1 MSDSLIIVES
11 PTKVKTIK
19 KYLGPDFD
27 VRASMGHV
35 KDLPKSTLGI
45 DMQHDFE
52 PTYQVIETKKKI
64 IAELKKAAKSAK
76 NIYLAPDP
84 DREGEAIAW
93 HIADEITAKG
103 KLVRRVLF
111 NDLTKNTILDAI
123 SHPLDLNFNKYEAQQ
138 TRRILDRLVGY
149 QISPLLWEKVKR
161 GLSAGRVQS
170 VAVRIICDRE
180 AEIRAFVPEEYWNL
194 TASLEGSNPPPF
206 EARLTKIDG
215 RRAKVVNEVQSA
227 ELVEKLKVAPYIVAK
242 VEKKEMKRSPA
253 PPFTTSKLQQEASR
267 KLSFSAKKTMSVAQ
281 RLYEG
286 IELGKE
292 GSVGLITYMRTD
304 SVRIAEDALKDTRAY
319 IRENYAPDYL
329 PAKARVFKNA
339 GTAQDAHEA
348 IRPSSMAYKPQDI
361 KAYLS
366 PDQFRLYQL
375 IWNRFVA
382 SQMNPAVFDQTT
394 IDIAAGGC
402 TFRAQGSVMTFPGHT
417 IVYTEGKED
426 NGNGNGE
433 EGEFGRILPA
443 LKENEILKLLA
454 LKPEQKFTQP
464 APRFTEAS
472 LVRELEEKGIGRP
485 STYATILSTIQDREY
500 ARLEKGK
507 FHPTDLGILVT
518 DLLVANF
525 PRVLDVAFT
534 ASLENKL
541 DLIEEGKMK
550 RLDTL
555 NDFYVPF
562 AAELKKAKTEMRNVK
577 REELPTDKV
586 CEKCGSPMVIKWGR
600 NGNFIACSNYPA
612 CKNTM
617 NIEQNGADENG
628 AAETPAAETL
638 CEKCGRTMVIKQGR
652 FGKFLACPGYPEC
665 KNTIRLNQAGQQSA
679 APSEDQITTI
689 PCSKCGKHMLI
700 KKGRYGSFLGCS
712 GYPQCKNIMPVTLG
726 IACPEAG
733 CDGELTEKRT
743 KTGRTFFGCAKYPK
757 CSFTMWYRPVSEP
770 CPQCGAPFLV
780 EKTSTKTGNYKACLK
795 KECGYKAPV
804 EA

>member
-27 VRASMGHV
+27 VRACMGHV

-64 IAELKKAAKSAK
+64 IAELKKAAKSAQ

-93 HIADEITAKG
+93 HIADEIAAKG
-103 KLVRRVLF
+103 KLIRRVLF

-180 AEIRAFVPEEYWNL
+180 AEIRKFVPEEYWNL

-215 RRAKVVNEVQSA
+215 RKAKVVNETQSS
-227 ELVEKLKVAPYIVAK
+227 ELVAKLKVAPYIVAK
-242 VEKKEMKRSPA
+242 VEKKEMRRSPA

-267 KLSFSAKKTMSVAQ
+267 KLSFSAKKTMGMAQ
-281 RLYEG
+281 KLYEG

-304 SVRIAEDALKDTRAY
+304 SVRIAEEALKDARVY
-319 IRENYAPDYL
+319 IRENYDPDYL
-329 PAKARVFKNA
+329 PAKSRVFKNA

-366 PDQFRLYQL
+366 NDQFRLYQL
-375 IWNRFVA
+375 IWNRFMA

-394 IDIAAGGC
+394 IDITAGGC
-402 TFRAQGSVMTFPGHT
+402 TFRAQGSVMTFPGYT

-426 NGNGNGE
+426 NGNGSGE
-433 EGEFGRILPA
+433 ESELGRILPA
-443 LKENEILKLLA
+443 LKENETLKLLA

-472 LVRELEEKGIGRP
+472 LVRELEENGIGRP

-500 ARLEKGK
+500 VRLEKGR
-507 FHPTDLGILVT
+507 FHPTDLGVLVT
-518 DLLVANF
+518 DLLVMNF
-525 PRVLDVAFT
+525 PQVLDVAFT

-541 DLIEEGKMK
+541 DMIEEGKMK

-555 NDFYVPF
+555 NDFYIPF

-586 CEKCGSPMVIKWGR
+586 CEKCGHPMVIKWGR

-612 CKNTM
+612 CKNT
-617 NIEQNGADENG
+617 QNFTRNTDGQLVTPEPQ
-628 AAETPAAETL
+628 AAETDIV
-638 CEKCGRTMVIKQGR
+638 CDKCSRPMVVKG
-652 FGKFLACPGYPEC
+652 GKFGP
-665 KNTIRLNQAGQQSA
+665 
-679 APSEDQITTI
+679 
-689 PCSKCGKHMLI
+689 
-700 KKGRYGSFLGCS
+700 FLGCS
-712 GYPQCKNIMPVTLG
+712 GYPECKNIVNMRKDEHGAITPVKEEISDVACDQCGRHMVVKRGRFGPFLGCSGYPECKNIMKTKKGPGGAVQSQEAEVTDTSCDKCGRHMVIKRGRFGRFLG
-726 IACPEAG
+726 CSGYPE
-733 CDGELTEKRT
+733 CKNIM
-743 KTGRTFFGCAKYPK
+743 KI
-757 CSFTMWYRPVSEP
+757 
-770 CPQCGAPFLV
+770 
-780 EKTSTKTGNYKACLK
+780 
-795 KECGYKAPV
+795 KAPV
-804 EA
+804 